1 MVMTRPIPTRNRLLA
16 PLVYLAALVLLFEDW
31 CWDVGGRIAAAIG
44 AWPPLRALEARLRRL
59 PPYVALAVFV
69 LPGLLLFPVK
79 VLALV
84 AIAHGHPASGIATLV
99 VAKIG
104 GAAVVARI
112 YVLTL
117 PSLLLLTWF
126 ARCHAWFF
134 AAKERCFAYVR
145 ASRTFIHAR
154 RTAQVLRRL
163 LRRAIRRLAP
173 QTPSRSRH
181 ARRPARALRRFI
193 ALWRARR
200 RKSPETEEP

>member
-1 MVMTRPIPTRNRLLA
+1 MTRTIPTRNRLLA

-31 CWDVGGRIAAAIG
+31 CWDVGGRIAGAIG
-44 AWPPLRALEARLRRL
+44 AWPPLRALERRVRAL

-84 AIAHGHPASGIATLV
+84 AIANGHPASGIATLV
-99 VAKIG
+99 AAKIG
-104 GAAVVARI
+104 GAAVVARL

-117 PSLLLLTWF
+117 PSLLALAWF
-126 ARCHAWFF
+126 ARWHAWFF

-154 RTAQVLRRL
+154 RTAQALRRL
-163 LRRAIRRLAP
+163 LRRAAQHAP
-173 QTPSRSRH
+173 FRSRH
-181 ARRPARALRRFI
+181 ARRPARVLRRFI
-193 ALWRARR
+193 VLWRARR
-200 RKSPETEEP
+200 RKSTQTEEP